1 MEAAQTSPDLDK
13 LVQMTGDLPAMPHVA
28 SLVIK
33 KISDPDADANDI
45 QKLIAQDPSLAARV
59 LKLAN
64 SSFYARSRSIAT
76 LRDAVVIIGMKTV
89 RSLVIA
95 SVTRDLFDPFGL
107 TEKLLWEHSVG
118 CALAAR
124 TIAVRLRYS
133 RVDESFL
140 SGLLHDVGKMILFTR
155 FPDQMRLIIQEV
167 YSDPSLSFA
176 KLEREVF
183 GFDHAQVG
191 RLLAR
196 KWQFPEEIDEAI
208 GCHHNPARA
217 KILPALAVIVH
228 LANAFCHKLELGPTK
243 RPELEMAGVAS
254 ARALKLSEAKLIAL
268 QEEILQTFQAE
279 AGTMS

>member
-1 MEAAQTSPDLDK
+1 MEAAQTSPNLDR
-13 LVQMTGDLPAMPHVA
+13 LVQLTGDLPAMPHVA
-28 SLVIK
+28 SQVIK
-33 KISDPDADANDI
+33 KISDPDAGAEDI

-89 RSLVIA
+89 RSLVVA

-118 CALAAR
+118 CALGAR
-124 TIAVRLRYS
+124 TIATRLRYS

-140 SGLLHDVGKMILFTR
+140 AGLLHDVGKMILFTR

-167 YSDPSLSFA
+167 YNDPSLSFA
-176 KLEREVF
+176 KLERETF

-217 KILPALAVIVH
+217 KILPALSVIVH
-228 LANAFCHKLELGPTK
+228 LAKAFCHKLELGPTK
-243 RPELEMAGVAS
+243 KPELDMTGVPS
-254 ARALKLSEAKLIAL
+254 AKALKLTEEKLTAL
-268 QEEILQTFQAE
+268 QKEIRQTFQAE
-279 AGTMS
+279 AGALS

>member
-1 MEAAQTSPDLDK
+1 MEAAQTSPNLDR
-13 LVQMTGDLPAMPHVA
+13 LVQLTGDLPAMPHVA
-28 SLVIK
+28 SQVIK
-33 KISDPDADANDI
+33 KISDPDAGAEDI

-89 RSLVIA
+89 RSLVVA

-118 CALAAR
+118 CALGAR
-124 TIAVRLRYS
+124 TIATRLRYS

-140 SGLLHDVGKMILFTR
+140 AGLLHDVGKMILFTR

-167 YSDPSLSFA
+167 YNDPSLSFA
-176 KLEREVF
+176 KLERETF

-217 KILPALAVIVH
+217 KILPALSVIVH
-228 LANAFCHKLELGPTK
+228 LANAFCHKLELDPTK
-243 RPELEMAGVAS
+243 KPELDMTGVPS
-254 ARALKLSEAKLIAL
+254 AKALKLTEEKLTAL
-268 QEEILQTFQAE
+268 QKEIRQTFQAE
-279 AGTMS
+279 AGALS